1 VDADAN
7 ASEAARALN
16 AARWS
21 PEGRMR
27 AAVNT
32 VAANPELL
40 NETQR
45 TALEA
50 AITQP
55 PGGDGDGQD

>member
-1 VDADAN
+1 MDADADPR
-7 ASEAARALN
+7 EAARALN

-27 AAVNT
+27 AAVNM
-32 VAANPELL
+32 VAANPGLL
-40 NETQR
+40 DESQR

-55 PGGDGDGQD
+55 PGGDGDDQG